1 MVKEV
6 IVDSSMIV
14 SSLLTGESGR
24 KKAIKVRENVLIK
37 AKATAIMLVLHPPRV
52 QDNVVLFF

>member
-6 IVDSSMIV
+6 TVDSSMIV
-14 SSLLTGESGR
+14 SSLLAGESGR

-37 AKATAIMLVLHPPRV
+37 AKAIAIMLVLHPP
-52 QDNVVLFF
+52 QGAG